1 MSGRAI
7 AVGNFDGVHRG
18 HRLVLDELVRLAFDR
33 KRKEELK
40 TFSFDNNI
48 FAMGGAI
55 GAKGSKGTKF

>member
-1 MSGRAI
+1 MWEATGLSFPA
-7 AVGNFDGVHRG
+7 
-18 HRLVLDELVRLAFDR
+18 LMDELVRLAFDR